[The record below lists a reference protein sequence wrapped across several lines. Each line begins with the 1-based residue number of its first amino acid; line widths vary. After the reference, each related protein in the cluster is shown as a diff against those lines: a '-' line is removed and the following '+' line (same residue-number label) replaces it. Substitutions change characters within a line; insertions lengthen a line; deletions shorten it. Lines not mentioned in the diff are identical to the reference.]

1 MPNFLIN
8 KNQPT
13 DIDKLRNLDNFDNK
27 EKINKHVSA
36 VSKTD
41 SFIEEVE
48 SSLDDPKEN
57 ETEDEY
63 VLRMKEKISSLLLK
77 RVGF

>member
-13 DIDKLRNLDNFDNK
+13 DIDKLRNLDKFDNK
-27 EKINKHVSA
+27 EKINNHVIA
-36 VSKTD
+36 VSKAD

>member
-27 EKINKHVSA
+27 EKINKHVIA

-63 VLRMKEKISSLLLK
+63 VLRMKEKISTILLK

>member
-13 DIDKLRNLDNFDNK
+13 DIDKLRNLDKFDNK
-27 EKINKHVSA
+27 EKINNHVIA

-63 VLRMKEKISSLLLK
+63 VLRMKEKISNLLLK